1 MVHGGWAGAIDRQL
15 RRDIALSRSNCTFL
29 RESAFLPGKCSIYGY
44 MVIYGTFED
53 ISTIFRI
60 LDLF

>member
-1 MVHGGWAGAIDRQL
+1 MVHGGWAGAIDHSYDVTL
-15 RRDIALSRSNCTFL
+15 HFPAAIALSSGKVPFF
-29 RESAFLPGKCSIYGY
+29 RESAVY

-53 ISTIFRI
+53 ISTISRI